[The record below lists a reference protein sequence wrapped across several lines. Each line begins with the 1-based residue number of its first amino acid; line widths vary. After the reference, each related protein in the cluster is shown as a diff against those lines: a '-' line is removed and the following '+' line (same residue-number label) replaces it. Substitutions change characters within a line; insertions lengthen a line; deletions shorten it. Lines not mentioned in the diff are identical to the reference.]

1 EHFHPLPE
9 AEVKAFKQ
17 SYFGENANKFIVG
30 CVNRNQPRKDIPT
43 TIFGF
48 MEYWEEHNPN
58 ALLYLH
64 MHPKD
69 PMGWHLRNILGQ
81 TPLKEGEHFMFPP
94 EEDCN
99 KGAGF
104 AFGLPFA
111 CLSNKSA
118 LLAFFIRKA
127 ICKPWRFAKSVFFSV
142 MIKNPP
148 SSHQTGL

>member
-1 EHFHPLPE
+1 MGFIRLISLDMNMLYIQI
-9 AEVKAFKQ
+9 AYM
-17 SYFGENANKFIVG
+17 SLDYFG
-30 CVNRNQPRKDIPT
+30 
-43 TIFGF
+43 
-48 MEYWEEHNPN
+48 
-58 ALLYLH
+58 L
-64 MHPKD
+64 
-69 PMGWHLRNILGQ
+69 IL
-81 TPLKEGEHFMFPP
+81 TYDLDSSCFVLFRI
-94 EEDCN
+94 DCN
-99 KGAGF
+99 IGAGF